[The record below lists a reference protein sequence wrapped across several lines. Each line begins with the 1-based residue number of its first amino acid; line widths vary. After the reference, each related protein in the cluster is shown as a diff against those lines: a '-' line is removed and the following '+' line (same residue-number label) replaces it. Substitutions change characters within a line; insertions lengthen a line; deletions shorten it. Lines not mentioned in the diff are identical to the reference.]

1 MKKRLFV
8 IGQLVPLLAASVLCM
23 AGAQSPVLSGWG
35 ISAHLG
41 DCCRNAAGQYIVA
54 AYA

>member
-23 AGAQSPVLSGWG
+23 AGAQSPVLSSWG
-35 ISAHLG
+35 ISPLTLAIVPE
-41 DCCRNAAGQYIVA
+41 CC
-54 AYA
+54 